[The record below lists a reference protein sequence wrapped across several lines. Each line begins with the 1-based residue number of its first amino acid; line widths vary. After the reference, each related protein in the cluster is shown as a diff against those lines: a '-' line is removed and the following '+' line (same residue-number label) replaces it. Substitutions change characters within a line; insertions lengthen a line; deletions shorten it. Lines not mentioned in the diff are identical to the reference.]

1 MVLVIKVIIKME
13 KKKVKVYIIG
23 QQEVVIKD
31 KSNKVFYKVLVNI
44 YHLKI
49 LVIKENGKIIKKM
62 DMERKNLKMDK
73 YILDSTK
80 VM

>member
-62 DMERKNLKMDK
+62 DMERKNLKMVK

>member
-13 KKKVKVYIIG
+13 KKKVRVYIIG

-62 DMERKNLKMDK
+62 DMERKNLKMVK